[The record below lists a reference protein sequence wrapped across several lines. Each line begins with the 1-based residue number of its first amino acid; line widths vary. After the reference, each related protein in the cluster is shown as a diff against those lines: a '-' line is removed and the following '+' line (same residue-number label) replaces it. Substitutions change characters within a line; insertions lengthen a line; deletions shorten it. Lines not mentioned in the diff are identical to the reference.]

1 MRTPLALETRQA
13 QLLEEEP
20 VHDHFVLSATA
31 VRSRK
36 QNHVTDFSLGIKKR
50 DEDLVILLS
59 PSFPSLHLFFFLIFW
74 SLSY

>member
-1 MRTPLALETRQA
+1 MLTSLLSITLCVHTNDRTPLALDTRQA

-20 VHDHFVLSATA
+20 VHEHFVLSVTA

-59 PSFPSLHLFFFLIFW
+59 P
-74 SLSY
+74 